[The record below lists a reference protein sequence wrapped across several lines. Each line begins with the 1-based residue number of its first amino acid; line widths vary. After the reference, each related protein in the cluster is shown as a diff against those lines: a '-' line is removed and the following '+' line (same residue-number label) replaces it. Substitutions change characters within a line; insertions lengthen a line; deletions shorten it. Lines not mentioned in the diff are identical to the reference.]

1 MKFAGKLSKM
11 VSYLDLPVKYSLT
24 HGEVRFDLTPLIG
37 STVKLQY
44 TGKIFCENCGKTTK
58 KSYSQGYCFP
68 CTMKLASCDLCIM
81 KPETCHYDKGTCR
94 EPQWGESH
102 CLQPHVIYLANSSG
116 LKVGITRRT
125 QVPTRWIDQGAT
137 QALPII
143 EVQKRLTSGLIEV
156 LFKKHIADKT
166 DWRKMLKGSAEEI
179 DLHEWKAKLL
189 NLLSEELKEHEYTVL
204 SEPEYKINYPVSV
217 YPEKV
222 SSINLDKVSEVH
234 SRLVGIKGQYLIF
247 EAGVLNVRAHSGY
260 EVTIE
265 RENDGPAAATE
276 NDLP

>member
-1 MKFAGKLSKM
+1 MKFSGTLSKM
-11 VSYLDLPVKYSLT
+11 VSYQGLPVRYELSQN
-24 HGEVRFDLTPLIG
+24 ETPFELNKLIG
-37 STVKLQY
+37 STVKLNY
-44 TGKIFCENCGKTTK
+44 SGKIFCGNCGKATK
-58 KSYSQGYCFP
+58 KSYAQGYCFP
-68 CTMKLASCDLCIM
+68 CTMKLAECDLCIL

-94 EPQWGESH
+94 EPSWGEEN
-102 CLQPHVIYLANSSG
+102 CMKPHVVYLANSSG

-143 EVQKRLTSGLIEV
+143 EVQKRITSGLIEV

-179 DLHEWKAKLL
+179 NLLEWKEKLL
-189 NLLSEELKEHEYTVL
+189 NLVSEDLKGHEYKIL
-204 SEPEYKINYPVSV
+204 DEPEYKFNYPVEL

-222 SSINLDKVSEVH
+222 SSINLDKVSEVN
-234 SRLVGIKGQYLIF
+234 SKLLGIKGQYLIF
-247 EAGVLNVRAHSGY
+247 ESGVLNIRSHSGY

-265 RENDGPAAATE
+265 GDQGGAA
-276 NDLP
+276 

>member
-1 MKFAGKLSKM
+1 MKFTGTLSKM
-11 VSYLDLPVKYSLT
+11 VSYPDLPVKYVLPMEMV
-24 HGEVRFDLTPLIG
+24 HFDLTKLIG
-37 STVKLQY
+37 SEVTLTY
-44 TGKIFCENCGKTTK
+44 SGKIICGNCGKTTK
-58 KSYSQGYCFP
+58 KSYAQGYCFP
-68 CTMKLASCDLCIM
+68 CTMKLAECDLCIL

-94 EPQWGESH
+94 EPLWGEEN
-102 CLQPHVIYLANSSG
+102 CMKPHVIYLANSSG

-179 DLHEWKAKLL
+179 NLMEWKEKLL
-189 NLLSEELKEHEYTVL
+189 NLVVDELKGHEYTIL
-204 SEPEYKINYPVSV
+204 NEPEQRFVYPVNT

-222 SSINLDKVSEVH
+222 SSFNLDKVSEIK
-234 SRLVGIKGQYLIF
+234 SKLVGIKGQYLIF
-247 EAGVLNVRAHSGY
+247 ESGVLNVRAHSGY
-260 EVTIE
+260 QVTIE
-265 RENDGPAAATE
+265 GENGTAT
-276 NDLP
+276 